1 MPAGDGQHDDDDDRD
16 AETRLGPTDLPD
28 GFPDDQDS
36 IDTAPN
42 RIRSMESIES
52 DQQAEPEA
60 HPEPEPSTE
69 AEQEQEPSTEP
80 EPSTEA
86 DEYED
91 DDDEPASGP
100 PSGRH
105 AAIVLDEPA
114 PAQTALRLALDD
126 PFQAPAGYPVKA
138 DTNTGLYWM
147 PGSGDYDAARAEI
160 WFASEEF
167 ALTNGFVKG

>member
-1 MPAGDGQHDDDDDRD
+1 MAAGDGQHDDDDDRD

-42 RIRSMESIES
+42 RIESMESMESIES

-60 HPEPEPSTE
+60 HPEPEP
-69 AEQEQEPSTEP
+69 EP

-86 DEYED
+86 AEYED
-91 DDDEPASGP
+91 EEAEPASGP

-126 PFQAPAGYPVKA
+126 PYQAPTGYPVKA
-138 DTNTGLYWM
+138 DTTTGLYWM

>member
-1 MPAGDGQHDDDDDRD
+1 MTTGTPKPDWAPPTFRT
-16 AETRLGPTDLPD
+16 AFPTTKTR
-28 GFPDDQDS
+28 

-42 RIRSMESIES
+42 RIESIGVRPS
-52 DQQAEPEA
+52 RGV
-60 HPEPEPSTE
+60 EPSRISRPSRRRTRSRSLSR
-69 AEQEQEPSTEP
+69 EPTTEP
-80 EPSTEA
+80 DEDEEA
-86 DEYED
+86 
-91 DDDEPASGP
+91 EPASGP

-126 PFQAPAGYPVKA
+126 PYQAPAGYPVKA
-138 DTNTGLYWM
+138 DTTTGLYWM